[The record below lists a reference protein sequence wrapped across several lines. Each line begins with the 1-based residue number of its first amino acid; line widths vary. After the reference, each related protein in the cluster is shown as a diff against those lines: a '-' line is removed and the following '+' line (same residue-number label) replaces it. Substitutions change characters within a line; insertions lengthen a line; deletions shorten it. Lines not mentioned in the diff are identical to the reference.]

1 MTPFFIKHKLS
12 ERSVNED
19 VRKFMR
25 GGRRR
30 KVPSEAKAGDEH
42 LRYKFK
48 YCVSN
53 SKNKGDVD
61 LSRTVI
67 LDGARTPFGKFGG
80 ALSALAA
87 SDLGAN
93 AIKAALQRAGVEPE
107 AVNEVIMG
115 TVLQAGQGQIPSR
128 QAAAKA
134 GIPYSVKTETINK
147 VCASGLRSVTLAD
160 QLIRLGDEEVIVA
173 GGMESMS
180 NAPYYLPNGRWGL
193 RMGDAKL
200 IDGMVFDGLSCAFHP
215 DNVHMGTYG
224 NETAN
229 TFELARETQ
238 DEWAVRSHQF
248 ALKAMEEGK
257 FAEEITPIEIKGRKG
272 EVTVITEDEAPRKN
286 TSLEAL
292 SKLRPAFDKDGTITA
307 GNAPGV
313 NDGACALVLMSEEK
327 AKRDGKNPLAYVLGH
342 AEVGVEPKD
351 FPQTPGLVINELLKK
366 TNKSIEDIDLVE
378 INEAFAAVALVSN
391 QIAGIESE
399 KVNVNGG
406 AVALGHP
413 IGASGARIIL
423 TLAYELKR
431 RGGGIGIAAICSGGG
446 QGDAI
451 MIEVPK
457 Q

>member
-1 MTPFFIKHKLS
+1 M
-12 ERSVNED
+12 
-19 VRKFMR
+19 
-25 GGRRR
+25 
-30 KVPSEAKAGDEH
+30 
-42 LRYKFK
+42 
-48 YCVSN
+48 
-53 SKNKGDVD
+53 
-61 LSRTVI
+61 I
-67 LDGARTPFGKFGG
+67 LEGARTPFGKFGG
-80 ALSALAA
+80 GLSPLSA
-87 SDLGAN
+87 SDLGGN
-93 AIKAALQRAGVEPE
+93 AIKAALERANV
-107 AVNEVIMG
+107 AMDTVNEVIMG

-128 QAAAKA
+128 QAATKA

-147 VCASGLRSVTLAD
+147 VCASGMRSVTLAD

-200 IDGMVFDGLSCAFHP
+200 VDGMVYDGLSCAFHP
-215 DNVHMGTYG
+215 NNVHMGTYG

-229 TFELARETQ
+229 TFEIARETQ
-238 DEWAVRSHQF
+238 DEWAVRSHQL
-248 ALKAMEEGK
+248 AIKAMEDGK

-272 EVTVITEDEAPRKN
+272 DITTVHEDEAPRKN
-286 TSLEAL
+286 TSMEAL
-292 SKLRPAFDKDGTITA
+292 SKLRSAFDKDGTITA

-313 NDGACALVLMSEEK
+313 NDGACAMVLMSEERANEEGRK
-327 AKRDGKNPLAYVLGH
+327 PLAYVLGH

-351 FPQTPGLVINELLKK
+351 FPQTPGIVINELLKK
-366 TNKSIEDIDLVE
+366 TNKSIEEIDLIE

-391 QIAGIESE
+391 QIAGIDSE